1 MKTEI
6 IEFHETEIYC
16 PVEEGKIYVAI
27 KPICEALD
35 IDSDAQNRRIK
46 RDEIL
51 SQLRS
56 QVTAV
61 GRDEKARKMVCLP
74 LEFIFG
80 WIFTI
85 DTSQVKTKAK
95 ESLINY
101 KKEVYHLLY
110 DHFWN
115 NAKSIKRKEN
125 MLSESERR
133 IAEMEAKK
141 KQLGKDIKSEKERF
155 KKIALA
161 PATQMDLFLENGEA
175 Q

>member
-6 IEFHETEIYC
+6 IEFKETEIYC
-16 PVEEGKIYVAI
+16 PVENGQIYVAV
-27 KPICEALD
+27 KPICEALG

-61 GRDEKARKMVCLP
+61 GGDEKARKMVCLP
-74 LEFIFG
+74 LQYIFG
-80 WIFTI
+80 WLFTI
-85 DTSQVKTKAK
+85 EVDQVKEEAK
-95 ESLINY
+95 ETILEY
-101 KKEVYHLLY
+101 KKECYDVLY

-115 NAKSIKRKEN
+115 NAKAIKRKEK
-125 MLSESERR
+125 MLTDSERLIAQMESER
-133 IAEMEAKK
+133 
-141 KQLGKDIKSEKERF
+141 KQLGKYIKEEKERF

-161 PATQMDLFLENGEA
+161 PANQMDLFEDGGLN
-175 Q
+175 